1 MNNFNEF
8 NEKNG
13 LEVLFTEQ
21 EISMLVD
28 KVASE
33 INRDYNGRDI
43 VLVCILKGSIYF
55 TADLSRKLNSDVI
68 LEFMK
73 IKSYSGENSNKNPQ
87 PEYDPKTDI
96 EGKDVIIVEDILDK
110 GYTLAYLLETLKHR
124 NPRSLKICTLLQK
137 KDVQEVT
144 VKADYIGAMVEDL
157 FVLGYGL
164 DKDEKYR
171 NLPYIAHKVKKKIL

>member
-1 MNNFNEF
+1 MNSE
-8 NEKNG
+8 EVDC
-13 LEVLFTEQ
+13 LEILFTEE
-21 EISMLVD
+21 EIKLLVN

-33 INRDYNGRDI
+33 INRDYEGKDI
-43 VLVCILKGSIYF
+43 TLICILKGSIYF
-55 TADLSRKLNSDVI
+55 TADLSRKLNGNVT

-73 IKSYSGENSNKNPQ
+73 IKSYTGEKTNMDPI
-87 PEYDPKTDI
+87 PEYDPKSNI

-110 GYTLAYLLETLKHR
+110 GYTLNYLLKKLKTR

-137 KDVQEVT
+137 KNVQEIQ
-144 VKADYIGAMVEDL
+144 VKADYVGAMVDDL

-171 NLPYIAHKVKKKIL
+171 NLPYIAHKVKGKTL